1 MLTLSDK
8 GHMQSLR
15 GTFYWVETLIGKGNS
30 KRKTSELPFV
40 SPMHMAPWEVCG
52 ARAKEASCL

>member
-1 MLTLSDK
+1 MLTLSNK

-40 SPMHMAPWEVCG
+40 SPMHLLPLEDG
-52 ARAKEASCL
+52 REYL